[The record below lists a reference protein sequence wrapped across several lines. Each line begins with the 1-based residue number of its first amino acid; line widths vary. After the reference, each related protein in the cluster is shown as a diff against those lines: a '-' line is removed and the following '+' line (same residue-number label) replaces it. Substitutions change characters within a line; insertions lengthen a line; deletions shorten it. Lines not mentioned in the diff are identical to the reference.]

1 MSHTSSS
8 HSGSSSNHGHH
19 DQLGHLVPYVVFLRV
34 FIALL
39 VLTAITV
46 LVSLQDFGMLNIVV
60 AMTVASIK
68 ALIVALF
75 FMHLKYENPLTWLYA
90 MFPIGLLA
98 LLIGLVFLDNP
109 FRNHPQPVVPP
120 VAPVVQAAPAIH
132 HGQ

>member
-1 MSHTSSS
+1 MSH
-8 HSGSSSNHGHH
+8 HSNHSNSASGHGQH
-19 DQLGHLVPYVVFLRV
+19 QEMGHLVPYAVFLRV
-34 FIALL
+34 FVALL

-46 LVSLQDFGMLNIVV
+46 LVSLKDFGMLNIVV

-90 MFPIGLLA
+90 MFPIGLLS

-120 VAPVVQAAPAIH
+120 AAPIVHSAPAVH
-132 HGQ
+132 HGE